1 MLSRQQPKSLVI
13 KESKIVHKSW
23 IVHPLARFVTEET
36 AAMLCNIDE
45 EEIYKIS
52 CWRYVVHVHGKGVS
66 RFVSY
71 ADFPAILAINPPTP
85 EDFALWRKRWRTNSK
100 SKQAPEF
107 WTKFYKQQF
116 QKAESPGNLLCWGKL
131 VALVK
136 QVMSSEALQRLRE
149 VYKREKYAWQHF

>member
-1 MLSRQQPKSLVI
+1 MLPREQPKSLVI

-36 AAMLCNIDE
+36 AAMLCNIEE

-71 ADFPAILAINPPTP
+71 SDFPPITLMNPPTTQ
-85 EDFALWRKRWRTNSK
+85 DLALWRKRWKKKSK

-116 QKAESPGNLLCWGKL
+116 QKAESPANLLCWGKL

-136 QVMSSEALQRLRE
+136 EIISSEALQGLRV
-149 VYKREKYAWQHF
+149 VYKREKYAWNHF